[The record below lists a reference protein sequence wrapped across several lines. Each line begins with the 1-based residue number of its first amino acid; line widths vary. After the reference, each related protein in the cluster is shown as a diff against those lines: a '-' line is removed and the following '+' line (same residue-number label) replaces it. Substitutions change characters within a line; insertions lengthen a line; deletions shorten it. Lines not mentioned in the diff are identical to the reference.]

1 MLIFGS
7 CGFCVDGAES
17 ARHGSERSMCVFGI
31 LNVCVIVKLAVL
43 KEAVKLRVLKKKKE
57 REVNWM
63 TVEEQLEIRLLLY
76 IGHKHTQMFLLSA

>member
-17 ARHGSERSMCVFGI
+17 ARHGFERSMCVFGI
-31 LNVCVIVKLAVL
+31 LSVCVIVKLVVL
-43 KEAVKLRVLKKKKE
+43 KEAVKLRVLKKRK